1 MLEGRVQEGGVQ
13 PTRRVRRAGG
23 RLAGL
28 RRAVVLLAVAGMAAA
43 GIVTGGIVAGGG
55 ARAQAAAGPNA
66 SGRCPTTQGR
76 IACVDLTHQRMWV
89 QVGSRVVFGPVPVRT
104 GRRGHVTRTGLWHV
118 YWRDA
123 HHRSSLYGGVAMP
136 YSQFFSGGEAFH
148 AVQEAMSTPPGSHGC
163 VNLSNRDARALW
175 GVLRLHDPVEVFGRK
190 PGT

>member
-1 MLEGRVQEGGVQ
+1 MPAPTDSGKGNGEGSVQ
-13 PTRRVRRAGG
+13 PTRRVQRAGVG
-23 RLAGL
+23 
-28 RRAVVLLAVAGMAAA
+28 RAVALLAAAGMAAA
-43 GIVTGGIVAGGG
+43 GMVAVGGG
-55 ARAQAAAGPNA
+55 PARAAAGPNA
-66 SGRCPTTQGR
+66 SGRCPTTMGR

-148 AVQEAMSTPPGSHGC
+148 AVAEPMSTPPGSHGC

-175 GVLRLHDPVEVFGRK
+175 GVLGLHDPVEVFGRR